1 MVIHGHVLWYD
12 GHMNV
17 LGIDYGTKYIGLA
30 VGNTAD
36 KMAFPKGEIPTKG
49 ALVAI
54 KELVQSEGIDMIVI
68 GMPNGTSFGENIIA
82 ETIGTL
88 KTVLAGATGKEV
100 VVINEQSSSQIA
112 RHATE
117 GKQAHHSRKRHEVPE
132 RVNASAAAIILQRY
146 LDTQ

>member
-1 MVIHGHVLWYD
+1 MRI
-12 GHMNV
+12 

-30 VGNTAD
+30 VGNTTD
-36 KMAFPKGEIPTKG
+36 KMAFPKAEIPTKG

-54 KELVQSEGIDMIVI
+54 KELVQHEEIDMIVI
-68 GMPNGTSFGENIIA
+68 GMPTGTSFGENIIA
-82 ETIGTL
+82 ETIGTF

-100 VVINEQSSSQIA
+100 VVIDEQSSSQIA

-117 GKQAHHSRKRHEVPE
+117 GKQVNHARKRHDVPE